1 MYFLIPKHCGKKVI
15 KLEAFIDIR
24 SLLQNQRGKL
34 RQGADDLA
42 QQLRE
47 LAAFPVWFSAHNLG
61 YPWLPEIPAPGALTA
76 SSGPLR
82 YQREWDIH
90 SHRHTGKHN

>member
-1 MYFLIPKHCGKKVI
+1 MFLYPHLCSFVYLLISKHCGKKVI

-47 LAAFPVWFSAHNLG
+47 LAAFSVWFFSTQFG
-61 YPWLPEIPAPGALTA
+61 LPMAA
-76 SSGPLR
+76 
-82 YQREWDIH
+82 
-90 SHRHTGKHN
+90 